1 MRQRSP
7 VKLVIFLAFLV
18 LAGICALELAIC
30 RAMDPDLYE
39 TLITPVS
46 HLYHETRLRVKGVSE
61 KYALWLSEQSD
72 ERVVLAAQQRER
84 AEERRAERLAEEEA
98 RRERENFR
106 LLRQAERERLRLDR
120 EVARKLLEEAQLA
133 SDPALTG
140 NLSLADPNI
149 TELLVR
155 NGQEYLTGGIQP
167 LYYFNQK
174 DEPWASSL
182 FGRDPISGYG
192 CGPTALAMV
201 ISTLRDGAVTPAY
214 VASWGAKAG
223 YAAPGSGAYL
233 SIVEGA
239 AQSAGFPCVSIAGTD
254 AESLVQALR
263 DGGIVVALMGPG
275 HFTAHGHFILLHG
288 VAPGGEI
295 LVADPNSRENS
306 LALWDAEV
314 ILKELSPS
322 RNDGAPLWL
331 FPQSA
336 DEPLPL
342 SSP

>member
-72 ERVVLAAQQRER
+72 ERVVLAAQQREQ

-174 DEPWASSL
+174 DE
-182 FGRDPISGYG
+182 DTVTISRKEYDNLKKYEKLEEIYQYI
-192 CGPTALAMV
+192 T
-201 ISTLRDGAVTPAY
+201 IIY
-214 VASWGAKAG
+214 
-223 YAAPGSGAYL
+223 YL
-233 SIVEGA
+233 
-239 AQSAGFPCVSIAGTD
+239 
-254 AESLVQALR
+254 
-263 DGGIVVALMGPG
+263 
-275 HFTAHGHFILLHG
+275 
-288 VAPGGEI
+288 GEFFKTWNKY
-295 LVADPNSRENS
+295 D
-306 LALWDAEV
+306 
-314 ILKELSPS
+314 
-322 RNDGAPLWL
+322 
-331 FPQSA
+331 F
-336 DEPLPL
+336 
-342 SSP
+342 